1 MESIPK
7 QKHWY
12 WISSD
17 INNEYQLKKIKHIL
31 LWLLFISSS
40 RCGLAQTSTDEQLA
54 NQFYQNKE
62 FDKALTYYE
71 TLFNKKSP
79 QAYYTPYLNCL
90 LETKD
95 FKKAEKVVKKQ
106 IKQNSDNLNFMVD
119 LGTVYDR
126 SGELDKAK
134 TAWEQTI
141 KAIKTDDQVFSAAN
155 AFIGIH
161 QYDLAITAYLKG
173 RKISQNDY
181 PYSFELAEVYNI
193 KGDKLA
199 MIGEYLDVLETND
212 SYIQTVQNALQ
223 TSFNNESNPQQNE
236 LLKTELLKRIQ
247 KSPDRT
253 ILSELLIWMQIQ
265 LKDWEGAFVQAKA
278 MDMRKKEE
286 GARVMSLAQL
296 FVQNESYDIAARAYQ
311 YVLSKGKGNY
321 FYTDARKE
329 LLNAS
334 YQKITSSANY
344 TNLELTDLEKN
355 YQATITELGKT
366 ADNIVLLR
374 NLAHLQAFYLHK
386 LTDAIALL
394 EEAIELPQIE
404 PHIKAACK
412 LELGDILLVT
422 NDIWEAS
429 LRYSQVEKE
438 FKHDAIGQEAK
449 FRNAKISYYTGDFK
463 WAQSQLDVLKGATS
477 KLISND
483 AMDLSLLIS
492 DALAIDTNTAPLLI
506 FARADLLAFQNK
518 DEQAMIT
525 LDSINTL
532 FPNHALADDIL
543 YRKAALELK
552 HAKYTEAATFYED
565 ILKNYGSDILA
576 DDALF
581 KLADLN
587 ENQFKNTDKA
597 KELYQQLL
605 ERYPGSLYVVEARKR
620 FRKLRGDTIN

>member
-1 MESIPK
+1 MFVCIGFCSI
-7 QKHWY
+7 
-12 WISSD
+12 
-17 INNEYQLKKIKHIL
+17 
-31 LWLLFISSS
+31 
-40 RCGLAQTSTDEQLA
+40 AQPSTEEQLA

-62 FDKALTYYE
+62 FDKALSYYE

-79 QAYYTPYLNCL
+79 LTYYTPYLNCL

-106 IKQNSDNLNFMVD
+106 IKQNPDNFSFMVD
-119 LGTVYDR
+119 LGMVYNR
-126 SGELDKAK
+126 SEEPDKAK
-134 TAWEQTI
+134 SAWEQTI
-141 KAIKTDDQVFSAAN
+141 KAIKMDEQVFSAAN

-161 QYDLAITAYLKG
+161 QYDFAITAYLKG
-173 RKISQNDY
+173 RKISQNNY

-193 KGDKLA
+193 KGDKVA

-223 TSFNNESNPQQNE
+223 TSFSNNDSNPQQNE
-236 LLKTELLKRIQ
+236 LLKIELLKRIQ
-247 KSPDRT
+247 SSPDRT
-253 ILSELLIWMQIQ
+253 IFSELLIWMQIQ

-278 MDMRKKEE
+278 LDKRKKEE

-311 YVLSKGKGNY
+311 YVLAKGKSNY
-321 FYTDARKE
+321 FYVDARRE

-334 YQKITSSANY
+334 YQKITSKSNY
-344 TNLELTDLEKN
+344 NNQELLDLEKN
-355 YQATITELGKT
+355 YEATIQELGKT
-366 ADNIVLLR
+366 ADNILLLK

-386 LTDAIALL
+386 TTEAIALL
-394 EEAIELPQIE
+394 EEAIELPQLE

-422 NDIWEAS
+422 NDVWEAS

-463 WAQSQLDVLKGATS
+463 WSQSQLDVLKGATS

-518 DEQAMIT
+518 DEQAIIT

-543 YRKAALELK
+543 YRKAGLELK
-552 HAKYTEAATFYED
+552 HGKYTEAAAFYEN
-565 ILKNYGSDILA
+565 ILNNYGSDILA

-587 ENQFKNTDKA
+587 ENQFKNLDKA

-605 ERYPGSLYVVEARKR
+605 EKYPGSLYVVEARKR